1 MSIVVDSFI
10 PRLTFF
16 GELFRI
22 RASSMK
28 ENNEYQKTVSTS
40 QCRDGCGKHVVIFVL
55 GLIVGFGSFW
65 LWNKNNTGPVDKNLD
80 EAKEISASAKEDG
93 ADSKNTKERNRVIV
107 VSQEAGSL
115 VVITEVQTEAPMWVA
130 IHEDVDGK
138 PANILGAQLF
148 DAGVYSGTVALL
160 RNTEPGRTYHAL
172 LYKDNGDRVF
182 DYVIDLPVEGVSET
196 VVSASF
202 VTTSQSVPL

>member
-1 MSIVVDSFI
+1 MSRVPVSFYW
-10 PRLTFF
+10 LTFF

-22 RASSMK
+22 LALSMR
-28 ENNEYQKTVSTS
+28 ENNEYQKTIPTS
-40 QCRDGCGKHVVIFVL
+40 QYRDGYGKHIVIFLL

-65 LWNKNNTGPVDKNLD
+65 LWDKNNTGLADKNLD
-80 EAKEISASAKEDG
+80 EAKEISASAKEDA
-93 ADSKNTKERNRVIV
+93 ADDTNTKERNRVIV

-115 VVITEVQTEAPMWVA
+115 VVVTEVQAEAPTWVA

-138 PANILGAQLF
+138 PSNILGAQLF
-148 DAGVYSGTVALL
+148 DAGVHSGIVALL
-160 RNTEPGRTYHAL
+160 RNTEPGRTYHAI

-182 DYVIDLPVEGVSET
+182 DYVIDLPVEGISET

-202 VTTSQSVPL
+202 ITISPSVPL

>member
-1 MSIVVDSFI
+1 M
-10 PRLTFF
+10 T
-16 GELFRI
+16 G
-22 RASSMK
+22 
-28 ENNEYQKTVSTS
+28 NNPYQKTISGGAAE
-40 QCRDGCGKHVVIFVL
+40 RDGAFPVSAKRGGCAKHLVVFLL
-55 GLIVGFGSFW
+55 GFALGFGSLW
-65 LWNKNNTGPVDKNLD
+65 LWNKNNAVSLNKNSNETKGILFPAK
-80 EAKEISASAKEDG
+80 EAKENVDG
-93 ADSKNTKERNRVIV
+93 AANEKDRNRIVV

-115 VVITEVQTEAPMWVA
+115 VVITEVQAEAPTWVA

-148 DAGVYSGTVALL
+148 DAGVHSGTVALL

-182 DYVIDLPVEGVSET
+182 DYVVDLPVESASEM

-202 VTTSQSVPL
+202 ATTPPSIPL